1 MLPVTVSRTSS
12 VLPSARASA
21 FGLFHQPLRDAVSP
35 RRPVDEQLRDL
46 ASMWLVRR
54 QREVHLDS
62 ADESIAVEGGENQPR
77 PPGCVRGEPS
87 NAARASAIENGH
99 M

>member
-1 MLPVTVSRTSS
+1 M
-12 VLPSARASA
+12 
-21 FGLFHQPLRDAVSP
+21 
-35 RRPVDEQLRDL
+35 DEQLRDL
-46 ASMWLVRR
+46 ASMWLVWR

-62 ADESIAVEGGENQPR
+62 ADESIAVEGGENQP
-77 PPGCVRGEPS
+77 PAAGCVRGPS